1 MNSSLRKIG
10 ILIAA
15 IIVLPVVV
23 FSVFEL
29 GNQRKNEKVIQE
41 IYTNQLEAI
50 LFSINQY
57 SDDIMS
63 NLASRIENI
72 CNNTGTKSKTR
83 LNRRMEENGSITNL
97 FQFNSN
103 LELQSVNTPLN
114 SDTLAL
120 SKITAL

>member
-72 CNNTGTKSKTR
+72 FNNPGSESEIR
-83 LNRRMEENGSITNL
+83 LHRLMEENSSVINL
-97 FQFNSN
+97 LQFNAS
-103 LELQSVNTPLN
+103 LE
-114 SDTLAL
+114 
-120 SKITAL
+120 